1 MVLLFLFRPASS
13 SIVISTSKRI
23 IDNYRG
29 VDNIIYFTAAQDM
42 IRVNVGG
49 SVGAWK
55 AARGKVERES

>member
-1 MVLLFLFRPASS
+1 MVLLFLYRPASS

-29 VDNIIYFTAAQDM
+29 VYNIIYFTAAQDM

-55 AARGKVERES
+55 AARDKVERES